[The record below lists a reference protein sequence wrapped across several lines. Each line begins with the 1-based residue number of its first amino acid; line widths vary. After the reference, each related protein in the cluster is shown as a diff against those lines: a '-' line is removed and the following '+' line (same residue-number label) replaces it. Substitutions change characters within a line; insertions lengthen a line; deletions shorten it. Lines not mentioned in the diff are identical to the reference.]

1 MKFIMNIFIYS
12 NILLLF
18 NIFSC
23 SSKDVEINNKT
34 SNNLVVSTITELNN
48 KIKSAHPGDTII
60 LKNGIYRDAKL
71 VLHARG
77 EKDKPI
83 IVQAENPGK
92 VFIEGSSSMRIGG
105 QYVEIHGLTFREG
118 YGRNVWEF
126 RSKTGMLA
134 NNCRIT
140 NCIIDGYNNPD
151 DKEEERWVLLYGKNN
166 RIDHCTF
173 IGKENEG
180 VLMAVILEETKGDN
194 ESRMLNSDNYHK
206 IDHNYFGKRP
216 KLKYVNNGGE
226 IIRIGDSFTSQLSS
240 KTIVENNVFEQCDGE
255 VEIISV
261 KSCDNILRNNFF
273 IECSGALVL
282 RHGHRNLI
290 QNNVFI
296 GNGKQNTA
304 GVRVINSGHVI
315 KNNHFV
321 KLKGNGSYSAFSIMN
336 ALEDPKANEY
346 HIVKDVLIEDNVFI
360 ECENITFNLR
370 HSDPVRAVVQ
380 IVHPQ
385 NVKFQGNIFFNKK
398 QQLNFE
404 FLDGEKGI
412 EGFIF
417 RDNVINTNV
426 INNLEGFS
434 INEEMNEPA
443 TSKITFQYGVNY
455 KI

>member
-282 RHGHRNLI
+282 RHGHRNI
-290 QNNVFI
+290 I
-296 GNGKQNTA
+296 
-304 GVRVINSGHVI
+304 
-315 KNNHFV
+315 
-321 KLKGNGSYSAFSIMN
+321 
-336 ALEDPKANEY
+336 
-346 HIVKDVLIEDNVFI
+346 
-360 ECENITFNLR
+360 
-370 HSDPVRAVVQ
+370 
-380 IVHPQ
+380 
-385 NVKFQGNIFFNKK
+385 
-398 QQLNFE
+398 LN
-404 FLDGEKGI
+404 
-412 EGFIF
+412 
-417 RDNVINTNV
+417 
-426 INNLEGFS
+426 
-434 INEEMNEPA
+434 
-443 TSKITFQYGVNY
+443 
-455 KI
+455 